1 MRLLYNLL
9 TLVVLVGVPPLK
21 NVLNVD
27 AEASNLVYDFQN
39 DQLEHKLLLV
49 FLLLQKQV
57 WL

>member
-1 MRLLYNLL
+1 MSNLL
-9 TLVVLVGVPPLK
+9 TLVVLVGVPTLE
-21 NVLNVD
+21 NVLDVD

-49 FLLLQKQV
+49 FLLLQKEV